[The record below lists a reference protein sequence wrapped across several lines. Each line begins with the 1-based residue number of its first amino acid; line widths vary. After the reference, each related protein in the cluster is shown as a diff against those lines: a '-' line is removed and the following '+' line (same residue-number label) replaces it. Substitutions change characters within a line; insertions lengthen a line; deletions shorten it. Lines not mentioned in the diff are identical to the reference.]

1 MGDRPHVKMAQS
13 SYVFPPH
20 LAAGNRS
27 PHGQL
32 AVPGDA
38 GLAPVHLHQPGLL
51 AAAGR
56 LGGELEQVV
65 GVSQGL
71 GYFHLQSTH
80 WAGLH
85 TLHLLHLT
93 SDNWLCFVDS
103 C

>member
-1 MGDRPHVKMAQS
+1 MEDRPHVKKAQS

-20 LAAGNRS
+20 LAAGHRS

-38 GLAPVHLHQPGLL
+38 GLVHLHQPGLL

-65 GVSQGL
+65 GVAQGR
-71 GYFHLQSTH
+71 GYFHLQSTLT
-80 WAGLH
+80 GLAS
-85 TLHLLHLT
+85 TLYI
-93 SDNWLCFVDS
+93 C
-103 C
+103 CI